1 MFLIV
6 RFVYLR
12 QIVID
17 WRDAGFRDNEK
28 KKKEFGPWPDTREF
42 LGKSD
47 IERQSLTKT
56 RYCCGIAVDSVP
68 IPPFH
73 KHFFFSSPFA
83 L

>member
-17 WRDAGFRDNEK
+17 WRDAGFRDK
-28 KKKEFGPWPDTREF
+28 KKKKEKKMEFGPWPDTREF

-47 IERQSLTKT
+47 IET
-56 RYCCGIAVDSVP
+56 IFD
-68 IPPFH
+68 
-73 KHFFFSSPFA
+73 
-83 L
+83 

>member
-17 WRDAGFRDNEK
+17 WRDAGFRDK
-28 KKKEFGPWPDTREF
+28 KKKKKEKKMEFGPWPDTREF

-47 IERQSLTKT
+47 IET
-56 RYCCGIAVDSVP
+56 IFD
-68 IPPFH
+68 
-73 KHFFFSSPFA
+73 
-83 L
+83 